1 MENAPVNFF
10 AVPHTGLYVT
20 VLAAAFIL
28 CGLWFI
34 LSAQKKK
41 LPAPAAPVCLATAL
55 LAGGF
60 LARLLYLTV
69 EVGSLPLIAEMFMKP
84 EDVRE
89 FGFAGAVLGLI
100 LSVWATQKLFHTKG
114 LSDAAALP
122 ALLMVLLAR
131 LAEVF
136 VPFGTGK
143 YIESPLF
150 QWMPLCMPD
159 GFGSWQLSV
168 FLLEALWALFSLVY
182 VKKRTEH
189 RFAAAVC
196 CYHAGQM
203 FFESLRAESLRYGFV
218 RVSQLIAA
226 IVLFALLILMS
237 RGQKKR
243 WQRIALYLAC
253 IALYIAF
260 EFGLDRLPWPSIILR
275 AAMALTSLTIF
286 QTVMGAIRSSVL
298 QERTSA

>member
-131 LAEVF
+131 LASACRQRSSPPLSQCVF
-136 VPFGTGK
+136 YEP
-143 YIESPLF
+143 
-150 QWMPLCMPD
+150 
-159 GFGSWQLSV
+159 LSV
-168 FLLEALWALFSLVY
+168 SRPTDNMETNTFFICPCLCRRHRYLLFPHMS
-182 VKKRTEH
+182 
-189 RFAAAVC
+189 
-196 CYHAGQM
+196 
-203 FFESLRAESLRYGFV
+203 
-218 RVSQLIAA
+218 A
-226 IVLFALLILMS
+226 IWPTS
-237 RGQKKR
+237 
-243 WQRIALYLAC
+243 
-253 IALYIAF
+253 YIQHTPGTF
-260 EFGLDRLPWPSIILR
+260 PCQGLHIKIGIILPILFFVSRLTHGIIEACKR
-275 AAMALTSLTIF
+275 AYNSGRFLQAARELFKKHPGNAAREAMPCRNF
-286 QTVMGAIRSSVL
+286 
-298 QERTSA
+298 